1 MRGGGEYGFPSIC
14 DSHGVKAMWK
24 RWFTDVYTET
34 FEFRHKQ
41 YHGNSPY
48 FREFIYAKFD
58 RGELSITNKDD
69 GSTIE
74 SMYIHFQGR
83 KMTGNNNVENS
94 FYMIPNRFVNDL
106 SLDEDGHSM
115 EDEKLDFLEERKRKR
130 RNSIRKKFLVL
141 FFLLK
146 KGLIL
151 QKGWLKYCC

>member
-14 DSHGVKAMWK
+14 DAHGVKAMWK

-106 SLDEDGHSM
+106 SLDEDGHST

-151 QKGWLKYCC
+151 QKGWLKYSC